1 MKSRLRI
8 VYNDYSIRVNTINT
22 RIREYKQL
30 LSVIIAANIIAVT
43 RINSRKLVLKYILS
57 RLKPVYL

>member
-43 RINSRKLVLKYILS
+43 TINSRKLILKYILS